1 MKFAMILILILAV
14 VLATPHLNYAKI
26 VGVWLFDEAS
36 GKIVNDASGNGLE
49 GEIVGA
55 VKWSKGK
62 FGTALAFDGGNVT
75 IPHQDSMDLTQFTIT
90 AWIKVP
96 KIVDP
101 YQMIAGKEAWP
112 DRNYSM
118 WIRPGIMT
126 FGFTTPGAAQDIQ
139 VASKEVT
146 DDKWHFVVGS
156 YDKKT
161 LTPYV
166 DGEKLGTRVA
176 GPKPATNKAPLM
188 IGAQPPKGG
197 GPLKGMIDEVAV
209 YDTALDEKEIQS
221 IMNGLAAKFKFVIDH
236 DGKLATE
243 WAKIKKL
250 TP

>member
-36 GKIVNDASGNGLE
+36 GKIVNDASGNGL
-49 GEIVGA
+49 
-55 VKWSKGK
+55 
-62 FGTALAFDGGNVT
+62 
-75 IPHQDSMDLTQFTIT
+75 
-90 AWIKVP
+90 
-96 KIVDP
+96 
-101 YQMIAGKEAWP
+101 
-112 DRNYSM
+112 
-118 WIRPGIMT
+118 
-126 FGFTTPGAAQDIQ
+126 
-139 VASKEVT
+139 
-146 DDKWHFVVGS
+146 
-156 YDKKT
+156 
-161 LTPYV
+161 
-166 DGEKLGTRVA
+166 DGEELGTRVA